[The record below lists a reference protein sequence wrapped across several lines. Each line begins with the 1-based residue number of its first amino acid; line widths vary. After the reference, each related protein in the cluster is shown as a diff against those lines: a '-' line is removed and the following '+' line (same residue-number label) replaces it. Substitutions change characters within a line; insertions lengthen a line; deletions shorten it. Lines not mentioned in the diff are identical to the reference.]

1 MRKIYD
7 IFPYYAESMIADIR
21 RRSVPADVTVV
32 IEGNQTFSG
41 IPKGFDYPYSSDVR
55 HVKVT
60 DWPKTTSPWQI
71 EEYQENSALK
81 VILKDLKDDDL
92 VIASDCDEI
101 PNFKTILML
110 KDTLNFSMPAVRLRM
125 THHKFFFNRYQK
137 EMDWPHAGVCTG
149 AMFKQRNFT
158 GIRRWHLSPVVP
170 DGGWHFYG
178 MGDDQEL
185 KRKFQSTSHFC
196 EPSAQ
201 EIISK
206 LENGWSLID
215 AEKDG
220 LHDYDILKLPPA
232 VKLYPAF
239 LA

>member
-1 MRKIYD
+1 MKKVWD
-7 IFPYYAESMIADIR
+7 IVPYFQESMLADIR
-21 RRSVPADVTVV
+21 RRAVPADVTVV
-32 IEGNQTFSG
+32 IEGNRTFSG
-41 IPKGFDYPYSSDVR
+41 LPKDFSYPYPNDVR
-55 HVKVT
+55 HIKIT
-60 DWPKTTSPWQI
+60 DWPETTSPWQI
-71 EEYQENSALK
+71 EEYQENYALAE
-81 VILKDLKDDDL
+81 IR
-92 VIASDCDEI
+92 DEI
-101 PNFKTILML
+101 KSDDIVICSDFDEFPNWKTVLML

-137 EMDWPHAGVCTG
+137 ELDWPHAGVCTG

-158 GIRRWHLSPVVP
+158 GIRRWEEAPVVS

-185 KRKFQSTSHFC
+185 KRKFQSTSHYC

-206 LENGWSLID
+206 MENGWSLID
-215 AEKDG
+215 AEKGG
-220 LHDYDILKLPPA
+220 LHDYDVNRLPA
-232 VKLYPAF
+232 ACKLYPRF